1 MRRALIPVIL
11 LICLSSLVARP
22 TLVLEA
28 RGGEPGY
35 AHLMAVVER
44 VANHSLLSRMGGEG
58 ELFITISDLVEPR
71 ENALSATVLFTYG
84 ERTLQLCLR
93 SEANDARH
101 LEERLSSMLLYDGM
115 DLFEVEAS
123 LVVAHTYDQGYAS
136 LSPLHKGD
144 SYKGLDAEGGTWAT
158 VVVRRVLADEE
169 APVSLLV
176 STSGKK
182 LLPGMKLEKQ
192 AGKSASLS
200 ISSLLGTRPDSL
212 ISLEGLYGQDVG
224 LYPLTLVLGGG
235 FDVAGSTVDTVYGQV
250 GLNVRFPLSMAFG
263 LHAGFWRNSSVAMG
277 CTLGLGYALDD
288 GPMLYGSGAV
298 FSYRY
303 QGQVVGIDIGVGT
316 KHWASDLKSYSSG
329 LFMQLGLAYT
339 W

>member
-1 MRRALIPVIL
+1 ML
-11 LICLSSLVARP
+11 LLCLSSLVARP

-28 RGGEPGY
+28 SGEEPGY

-44 VANHSLLSRMGGEG
+44 VANHSLLSRIGGEG
-58 ELFITISDLVEPR
+58 VLFITISDLVEPR

-84 ERTLQLCLR
+84 ERTLRLCLR
-93 SEANDARH
+93 SEAKDAKH

-115 DLFEVEAS
+115 ALFEAEPA
-123 LVVAHTYDQGYAS
+123 LVVAYTYDQGYAS

-144 SYKGLDAEGGTWAT
+144 TYKGLDAEGGRWAT
-158 VVVRRVLADEE
+158 VVVRRVLADAE

-176 STSGKK
+176 STGGKK
-182 LLPGMKLEKQ
+182 LLPGMRLEKQ

-200 ISSLLGTRPDSL
+200 ISSSLGASSAPL
-212 ISLEGLYGQDVG
+212 FALEGLYGQDVG

-235 FDVAGSTVDTVYGQV
+235 FDVAEATVFTIYGQV
-250 GLNVRFPLSMAFG
+250 GLNVRLPLSMVFG
-263 LHAGFWRNSSVAMG
+263 LHSGFWRSSSVAMR
-277 CTLGLGYALDD
+277 CTMGLGYAPND
-288 GPMLYGSGAV
+288 GATLYGSGAV

-303 QGQVVGIDIGVGT
+303 QGQVVGLDIGVGT
-316 KHWASDLKSYSSG
+316 KHWASELKSYSSG